1 MDKMKIQEIADQVAD
16 DMGYDFG
23 DLSPKMQIKVYNIA
37 MDQYQDMLADA
48 ADMARKNEASGGM
61 MRTNYARGSED
72 DIPEQEDMPMEEFD
86 DIKKMLG
93 VPMDQASGIKSL
105 KNKTASMDE
114 NEEVFMRLV
123 DDFMERGFSL
133 QEAIEA
139 AKEEFENRSSK
150 RNAPSIKMA
159 EGYGDYDPLIVEEYE
174 KYKYDAEE
182 QGVPVMSIDD
192 FLQMA
197 RAGAMNGGIMRNMYE
212 GGGGAKQQDKKQ
224 YAPPWEGAKQQDKK
238 QYAPPWEY
246 GPNDDV
252 LPQKYSDP
260 VTARIES
267 EKKDRAVL
275 KDIQRGEY
283 PLKKTGKNIDLD
295 VEKIKKL
302 IDQRKKDQKKLAKG
316 GIAGVL

>member
-1 MDKMKIQEIADQVAD
+1 MDKMKIQEIADEVAD
-16 DMGYDFG
+16 DMGYDFA
-23 DLSPKMQIKVYNIA
+23 DLTPKMQIKIYNIA

-48 ADMARKNEASGGM
+48 ADMSRKNEASGGM
-61 MRTNYARGSED
+61 MRANYARGSED

-93 VPMDQASGIKSL
+93 VPQDQASGIKSL
-105 KNKTASMDE
+105 KNKVTSMDE

-139 AKEEFENRSSK
+139 AKEEFENKSSK
-150 RNAPSIKMA
+150 RSAPSIKMA

-197 RAGAMNGGIMRNMYE
+197 RAGAMNGGVMRNMYNV
-212 GGGGAKQQDKKQ
+212 GGGAKV
-224 YAPPWEGAKQQDKK
+224 
-238 QYAPPWEY
+238 Y
-246 GPNDDV
+246 GPYEDV
-252 LPQKYSDP
+252 RPQQYGDP

-302 IDQRKKDQKKLAKG
+302 IDQRKQEKKKLAKG

>member
-1 MDKMKIQEIADQVAD
+1 MDKMKIQEIADEVAD
-16 DMGYDFG
+16 DMGYDFA
-23 DLSPKMQIKVYNIA
+23 DLSPKMQIKIYNIA

-48 ADMARKNEASGGM
+48 ADMSRKNEASGGM
-61 MRTNYARGSED
+61 MRTNYARGSEE

-114 NEEVFMRLV
+114 NEQVFMRLV

-139 AKEEFENRSSK
+139 AKEEFENRSSR

-224 YAPPWEGAKQQDKK
+224 YAPPWE
-238 QYAPPWEY
+238 Y
-246 GPNDDV
+246 GPHDDV

-302 IDQRKKDQKKLAKG
+302 IDQRKQDQKKLAKG

>member
-1 MDKMKIQEIADQVAD
+1 MNRLK
-16 DMGYDFG
+16 
-23 DLSPKMQIKVYNIA
+23 
-37 MDQYQDMLADA
+37 
-48 ADMARKNEASGGM
+48 
-61 MRTNYARGSED
+61 YAVGSED

-105 KNKTASMDE
+105 KNKMTSMDE

-139 AKEEFENRSSK
+139 AKEEFENMSSK

-159 EGYGDYDPLIVEEYE
+159 EGYSPGDYDPMIVEEYE

-182 QGVPVMSIDD
+182 QGQPVMSIDD

-197 RAGAMNGGIMRNMYE
+197 RAGAMNGGIMRNMYNV
-212 GGGGAKQQDKKQ
+212 GGGAK
-224 YAPPWEGAKQQDKK
+224 
-238 QYAPPWEY
+238 EY
-246 GPNDDV
+246 GPYEDV
-252 LPQKYSDP
+252 LPKRYPDP

-267 EKKDRAVL
+267 EKADRAVL

-283 PLKKTGKNIDLD
+283 PIKKEGKKIDLD
-295 VEKIKKL
+295 VEKIKQL
-302 IDQRKKDQKKLAKG
+302 IDQRKQEKAKRAKG

>member
-1 MDKMKIQEIADQVAD
+1 MNRLK
-16 DMGYDFG
+16 
-23 DLSPKMQIKVYNIA
+23 
-37 MDQYQDMLADA
+37 
-48 ADMARKNEASGGM
+48 
-61 MRTNYARGSED
+61 YAVGSED

-105 KNKTASMDE
+105 KNKMTSMDE

-139 AKEEFENRSSK
+139 AKEEFENMSSK

-159 EGYGDYDPLIVEEYE
+159 EGYGDYDPMIVEEYE
-174 KYKYDAEE
+174 KYKFDAEE
-182 QGVPVMSIDD
+182 QGQPIMSIDD

-197 RAGAMNGGIMRNMYE
+197 RAGAMNGGIMRNMYNV
-212 GGGGAKQQDKKQ
+212 GGGAKV
-224 YAPPWEGAKQQDKK
+224 
-238 QYAPPWEY
+238 Y
-246 GPNDDV
+246 GPYEDV

-295 VEKIKKL
+295 VEKIKQL
-302 IDQRKKDQKKLAKG
+302 IDQRKKEKANRAKG

>member
-1 MDKMKIQEIADQVAD
+1 
-16 DMGYDFG
+16 
-23 DLSPKMQIKVYNIA
+23 MQIKVYNIA

-48 ADMARKNEASGGM
+48 ADMSRKNEASGGM
-61 MRTNYARGSED
+61 MRANYARGSED
-72 DIPEQEDMPMEEFD
+72 DIPEQEDMPMEEFE

-93 VPMDQASGIKSL
+93 VPQDQASGIKSL
-105 KNKTASMDE
+105 KNKTVSMDE

-123 DDFMERGFSL
+123 DDFMEKGFSL

-150 RNAPSIKMA
+150 RDAPSIKMA
-159 EGYGDYDPLIVEEYE
+159 EGYSPGDYDPMIVEEYE

-182 QGVPVMSIDD
+182 QGAPVMSIDD

-212 GGGGAKQQDKKQ
+212 GGGGAKV
-224 YAPPWEGAKQQDKK
+224 
-238 QYAPPWEY
+238 Y
-246 GPNDDV
+246 GPYEDV

-267 EKKDRAVL
+267 EKADRAVL

-283 PLKKTGKNIDLD
+283 PLKKEGKKIDLD
-295 VEKIKKL
+295 VEKIKQL
-302 IDQRKKDQKKLAKG
+302 IDQRKKEKAKRAKG

>member
-1 MDKMKIQEIADQVAD
+1 MNRLK
-16 DMGYDFG
+16 
-23 DLSPKMQIKVYNIA
+23 
-37 MDQYQDMLADA
+37 
-48 ADMARKNEASGGM
+48 
-61 MRTNYARGSED
+61 YAVGSED

-105 KNKTASMDE
+105 KNKKMASMDE

-139 AKEEFENRSSK
+139 AKEEFENRSSR

-159 EGYGDYDPLIVEEYE
+159 EGYSSGDYDPMIVEEYE
-174 KYKYDAEE
+174 KYKFDAEE
-182 QGVPVMSIDD
+182 QGQPIMSIDD

-197 RAGAMNGGIMRNMYE
+197 RAGAMSGGIMRNMYNI
-212 GGGGAKQQDKKQ
+212 GGGAK
-224 YAPPWEGAKQQDKK
+224 
-238 QYAPPWEY
+238 EY
-246 GPNDDV
+246 GPYEDV
-252 LPQKYSDP
+252 LPQTYSDP
-260 VTARIES
+260 ITARIES

-275 KDIQRGEY
+275 KDIKRAEY
-283 PLKKTGKNIDLD
+283 PVKKTSKKMNLD
-295 VEKIKKL
+295 VKKIQELIEKAKKEKEN
-302 IDQRKKDQKKLAKG
+302 RAKG